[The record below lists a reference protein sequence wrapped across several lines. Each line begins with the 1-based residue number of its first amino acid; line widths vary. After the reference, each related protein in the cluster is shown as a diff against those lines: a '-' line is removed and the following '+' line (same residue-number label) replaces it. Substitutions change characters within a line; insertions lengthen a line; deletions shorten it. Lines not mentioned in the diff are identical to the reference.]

1 MAWKPSRERFDALL
15 LEQAEKAGAEFRPGT
30 AVRSLERNGTV
41 TVGAEGFEAEA
52 PFLICADGAHSPVG
66 KMAGLGNDIAECAA
80 WEVEVRAPAKQRGE
94 YNATSLIELGYRPWG
109 YAWLFPKRELLS
121 IGIVLPK
128 DQAGDLKHHTQTFID
143 RLGLGGAKVDI
154 SRGHKIRFRRA
165 NERIADGNVLLAGDA
180 AGLADEFTQEGIYYA
195 IESGRI
201 AARNVLRASESDGDL
216 ACYQTDIDA
225 QVMPEL
231 KAARV
236 VGFMFYGMLRR
247 AARPWMFASAHT
259 PFLWNAFFAVQ
270 RGESTYAR
278 EVARIPFLPRIA
290 ERMLP
295 DR

>member
-1 MAWKPSRERFDALL
+1 MAFGP
-15 LEQAEKAGAEFRPGT
+15 
-30 AVRSLERNGTV
+30 
-41 TVGAEGFEAEA
+41 
-52 PFLICADGAHSPVG
+52 
-66 KMAGLGNDIAECAA
+66 
-80 WEVEVRAPAKQRGE
+80 PAKKLGE
-94 YNATSLIELGYRPWG
+94 YKATSLIELGYRPWG

-201 AARNVLRASESDGDL
+201 AARNVLRASESGGDL
-216 ACYQTDIDA
+216 ARYQADIDA

-259 PFLWNAFFAVQ
+259 PFLWNAFFGVQ

-290 ERMLP
+290 ERMLN